1 MEQEIKDRYNDDILH
16 ETMRRYDIQ
25 SDQIKLLAGFESYMY
40 EFEKDGSEFILR
52 IGHSRR
58 RTEAMIQGE
67 VDWINYLAAGGA
79 GVARAVLSA
88 KGNLVESV
96 ADAKDG
102 HFLGTA
108 FVKAKGDHAHRMK
121 MWNEALFVDY
131 GRLIGK
137 MHRLTKAYTPANPAW
152 KRLEWDSPE
161 SMEVE
166 RQLPQADTLVLE
178 RFRTLMRHLQS
189 LPKGRDSYGL
199 IHQDAHGGNFFVD
212 GAGQITL
219 FDFDDSAYGHFAY
232 DVAMVLFYAV
242 TNHENVDT
250 FAPQFWHPFWQ
261 GYCEENQ
268 LD

>member
-1 MEQEIKDRYNDDILH
+1 
-16 ETMRRYDIQ
+16 
-25 SDQIKLLAGFESYMY
+25 
-40 EFEKDGSEFILR
+40 
-52 IGHSRR
+52 
-58 RTEAMIQGE
+58 
-67 VDWINYLAAGGA
+67 
-79 GVARAVLSA
+79 
-88 KGNLVESV
+88 
-96 ADAKDG
+96 
-102 HFLGTA
+102 
-108 FVKAKGDHAHRMK
+108 
-121 MWNEALFVDY
+121 FVDY

-152 KRLEWDSPE
+152 KRLEWDSLE

-166 RQLPQADTLVLE
+166 RQLPKADTLILE
-178 RFRTLMRHLQS
+178 RFQTLMQHLQS

-212 GAGQITL
+212 EAGQITL

-250 FAPQFWHPFWQ
+250 FAPQFWHPCWQ

-268 LD
+268 LDPVWLKEIPHFLKLREIDLYAVIHRSFDLDNLNDGWVAQFMNGRKQNIEQAIPYINTDFLL